1 MPFTNINEIDIYYET
16 HGDGDTIVLLHHGF
30 GCTKMWHDIYPPL
43 VEKGYRVVMYDRRGY
58 GQSEKGT
65 DFQGFYEGDR
75 FRSESVKDLATLR
88 EILDID
94 CFMSLVSV
102 KEE

>member
-43 VEKGYRVVMYDRRGY
+43 VDKGL
-58 GQSEKGT
+58 
-65 DFQGFYEGDR
+65 QGSHVR
-75 FRSESVKDLATLR
+75 
-88 EILDID
+88 
-94 CFMSLVSV
+94 
-102 KEE
+102 